1 MRAAPRQWPRRPASL
16 MIGHADVRRS
26 VKVREVKR
34 VRFARRTL
42 KLIPRG
48 QLIITHCTRYNGEA
62 YIRTET
68 KSEVPVGNVPAPP
81 CVFLP
86 VGNSRS
92 SSLP

>member
-34 VRFARRTL
+34 VRFARARAPRRTL

-68 KSEVPVGNVPAPP
+68 KSEVPVGN
-81 CVFLP
+81 
-86 VGNSRS
+86 SRS